1 MAADRQPRMFWR
13 NSGSSNSR
21 IYTAERMT
29 ADLIERLAQHRALA
43 GAPVSELEWLVS
55 HGEMLHLEVGD
66 VLTSKSGPVRGMFI
80 VLSGHLTIYVDRGA
94 GPIKVM
100 EWHAG
105 DVTGLLPYSRLVS
118 PPSDVR
124 AEEPTEILQVG
135 RGDIP
140 ALIQQCPELTAK
152 FVHIMLDRARQFTSA
167 DLQNE
172 KLWSLGKL
180 AAGLAHE
187 LNNPASAVV
196 RSAEGLAHRLID
208 VETASRAFGGVALTP
223 AQHSAVARAR
233 SLCMA
238 PGAAFGRTALARADR
253 EERIV
258 EWLED
263 HGADPLSADALVD
276 SAITEEAL
284 DQLAA
289 AISGDSLQLVLQV
302 LIAECSAHQLVNEI
316 QAAASRIHKLVA
328 AVKGFTYMDQAA
340 QQQPVDIGKAL
351 SDTLVVLSSKARAKN
366 ITVSLNVEPD
376 LPSVQ
381 AHGGALN
388 QVWAN
393 LVDNALDAAA
403 SEVSVTATRVGKDF
417 VVRVTDDGQGMPP
430 EVQSRIFDPFFTTK
444 PHGFGTGLGLD
455 TARRLVLQHRGSIG
469 VESRPG
475 RTEFRVC
482 LPIDPAKV

>member
-1 MAADRQPRMFWR
+1 
-13 NSGSSNSR
+13 
-21 IYTAERMT
+21 MT
-29 ADLIERLAQHRALA
+29 ADLVERLAQHRALA
-43 GAPVSELEWLVS
+43 GAPVRELEWLVR
-55 HGEMLHLEVGD
+55 HGEILKLDVGD
-66 VLTSKSGPVRGMFI
+66 VLTSKSGPVRGLFI
-80 VLSGHLTIYVDRGA
+80 VLSGQLTIYVDRGA
-94 GPIKVM
+94 GPIRVM
-100 EWHAG
+100 QWLAG

-118 PPSDVR
+118 PPSDVK
-124 AEEPTEILQVG
+124 AEEPTEILQIL
-135 RGDIP
+135 RDDISL
-140 ALIQQCPELTAK
+140 LIQHCPDLTAK

-196 RSAEGLAHRLID
+196 RSSESLAHKLID
-208 VETASRAFGGVALTP
+208 VETASRAFGGATLTP

-238 PGAAFGRTALARADR
+238 SGEKFGRSALARADR
-253 EERIV
+253 EDGIV

-263 HGADPLSADALVD
+263 HGADPLSADTLVD

-289 AISGDSLQLVLQV
+289 AISGDSLQIVLQV
-302 LIAECSAHQLVNEI
+302 LIAEASAHQLVNEI

-340 QQQPVDIGKAL
+340 QQQPVDIGQAL
-351 SDTLVVLSSKARAKN
+351 RDTVVVLNSKARTKN

-376 LPSVQ
+376 LPCVQ

-403 SEVSVTATRVGKDF
+403 SEVSVSASRKGADLEIRV
-417 VVRVTDDGQGMPP
+417 RDDGQGIP
-430 EVQSRIFDPFFTTK
+430 ENVKSRIFDPFFTTK
-444 PHGFGTGLGLD
+444 PQGLGTGLGLD
-455 TARRLVLQHRGSIG
+455 TARRLVIQHRGRIS
-469 VESRPG
+469 VDSRPG
-475 RTEFRVC
+475 HTEFTVC
-482 LPIDPAKV
+482 LPIA

>member
-1 MAADRQPRMFWR
+1 MSP
-13 NSGSSNSR
+13 
-21 IYTAERMT
+21 
-29 ADLIERLAQHRALA
+29 DLVERLAQHRALA
-43 GAPVSELEWLVS
+43 GAPTQELEWLVS
-55 HGEMLHLEVGD
+55 HGEVMHLAVGD
-66 VLTSKSGPVRGMFI
+66 VLTSKSGQVRGLFI
-80 VLSGHLTIYVDRGA
+80 VLAGHLTIYVDRGA

-105 DVTGLLPYSRLVS
+105 DVTGLLPYSRLVA
-118 PPSDVR
+118 PPSDVK
-124 AEEPTEILQVG
+124 AEEPTEILQIV
-135 RGDIP
+135 REDIP
-140 ALIQQCPELTAK
+140 ALIQHCPELTAK

-196 RSAEGLAHRLID
+196 RSADGLAHKLID

-238 PGAAFGRTALARADR
+238 SGAAFGRSALARADR

-302 LIAECSAHQLVNEI
+302 LIAECSAHQLVTEI

-351 SDTLVVLSSKARAKN
+351 SDTIVVLNSKARTKN
-366 ITVSLNVEPD
+366 ITVSLSVDPD
-376 LPSVQ
+376 LPCVQ

-403 SEVSVTATRVGKDF
+403 SEVSVTATLKGSD
-417 VVRVTDDGQGMPP
+417 VVIKVTDDGKGIP
-430 EVQSRIFDPFFTTK
+430 EDVKKRIFDPFFTTK
-444 PHGFGTGLGLD
+444 PQGLGTGLGLD
-455 TARRLVLQHRGSIG
+455 TARRLVIQHRGSIA
-469 VESRPG
+469 VDSHPG
-475 RTEFRVC
+475 RTEFTVC

>member
-1 MAADRQPRMFWR
+1 
-13 NSGSSNSR
+13 
-21 IYTAERMT
+21 MT
-29 ADLIERLAQHRALA
+29 DDLVERLAQHRALA
-43 GAPVSELEWLVS
+43 GAPRQELEWLVN
-55 HGEMLHLEVGD
+55 HGEMIQLAVGD
-66 VLTSKSGPVRGMFI
+66 VLTSKAGPVRGLFI
-80 VLSGHLTIYVDRGA
+80 VLAGHLSIYVDRGA
-94 GPIKVM
+94 GPIRVM
-100 EWHAG
+100 AWHAG
-105 DVTGLLPYSRLVS
+105 DVTGLLPYSRLVA
-118 PPSDVR
+118 PPSDVK
-124 AEEPTEILQVG
+124 AEEPTEILQIL
-135 RGDIP
+135 REDIP
-140 ALIQQCPELTAK
+140 ALIQQCPELTGK

-167 DLQNE
+167 DLQDE

-196 RSAEGLAHRLID
+196 RSAEGLAHKLVE
-208 VETASRAFGGVALTP
+208 VETASRAFGSATLTP

-238 PGAAFGRTALARADR
+238 PGAMFGLTALARADR

-263 HGADPLSADALVD
+263 HGADPLSADTLVD

-289 AISGDSLQLVLQV
+289 AISGDSLQIVLQV
-302 LIAECSAHQLVNEI
+302 LVAECSAHQLVNEI
-316 QAAASRIHKLVA
+316 QASASRIHKLVA

-351 SDTLVVLSSKARAKN
+351 SDTLVVLNSKARTNN
-366 ITVSLNVEPD
+366 ITVSLDVEPD
-376 LPSVQ
+376 LPCVQ

-403 SEVSVTATRVGKDF
+403 SEVSVAACRQGANL
-417 VVRVTDDGQGMPP
+417 VVKVTDDGKGMPP
-430 EVQSRIFDPFFTTK
+430 EVKSRIFDPFFTTK
-444 PHGFGTGLGLD
+444 PQGLGTGLGLD
-455 TARRLVLQHRGSIG
+455 TARRLVIQHRGSIA
-469 VESRPG
+469 VDSHPG
-475 RTEFRVC
+475 RTEFTVT

>member
-1 MAADRQPRMFWR
+1 MTVDLVDRL
-13 NSGSSNSR
+13 SR
-21 IYTAERMT
+21 
-29 ADLIERLAQHRALA
+29 HRALA
-43 GAPVSELEWLVS
+43 GAPAPELEWLVS
-55 HGEMLHLEVGD
+55 HGEVLHLEIGD
-66 VLTSKSGPVRGMFI
+66 VLTSKSGPVRGLFI
-80 VLSGHLTIYVDRGA
+80 VLAGHLSIYVDRGA
-94 GPIKVM
+94 GPIRVM

-105 DVTGLLPYSRLVS
+105 DVTGLLPYSRLVA
-118 PPSDVR
+118 PPSDVK
-124 AEEPTEILQVG
+124 AEEPTEILQIL
-135 RGDIP
+135 RDDIP
-140 ALIQQCPELTAK
+140 ALIQHCPELTAK
-152 FVHIMLDRARQFTSA
+152 FVHIMVDRARQFTSA

-196 RSAEGLAHRLID
+196 RSADGLAHRLID
-208 VETASRAFGGVALTP
+208 VETASRAFGGATLTP

-238 PGAAFGRTALARADR
+238 SGEMFGRSALARADR

-263 HGADPLSADALVD
+263 HGADPLAADTLVD

-289 AISGDSLQLVLQV
+289 AISGDSLQIVLQV

-340 QQQPVDIGKAL
+340 QHQPVDIGKAL
-351 SDTLVVLSSKARAKN
+351 SDTLVVLNSKARTKN

-376 LPSVQ
+376 LPVMQ

-403 SEVSVTATRVGKDF
+403 TEVSISASRKGADVI
-417 VVRVTDDGQGMPP
+417 VRVTDDGKGIP
-430 EVQSRIFDPFFTTK
+430 EDVKKRIFDPFFTTK
-444 PHGFGTGLGLD
+444 PQGLGTGLGLD
-455 TARRLVLQHRGSIG
+455 TARRLITQHRGSIA
-469 VESRPG
+469 VDSRPG
-475 RTEFRVC
+475 HTEFTVC
-482 LPIDPAKV
+482 LPIDSAKP